1 MVLHAALRSAGNGLD
16 CPLRTTTLPLNLHSL
31 AVAGTKRRLTA
42 RRISQKEQRTEF
54 VFPPLNLSASAG
66 SKLRALDHV
75 PRSRVE
81 VTSNKQPQYNHGIA
95 DAKAG
100 GSTTRYDRLLSQ
112 PVPPRRV
119 VVALIVL
126 LLYTSIID
134 I

>member
-1 MVLHAALRSAGNGLD
+1 MDA
-16 CPLRTTTLPLNLHSL
+16 
-31 AVAGTKRRLTA
+31 
-42 RRISQKEQRTEF
+42 I
-54 VFPPLNLSASAG
+54 LSDADRVDG
-66 SKLRALDHV
+66 SMKLRALDHV

-81 VTSNKQPQYNHGIA
+81 VTSNKQPYNHGIA

-100 GSTTRYDRLLSQ
+100 GSTTRYDRLLSK

-126 LLYTSIID
+126 LLYTRIID